1 MERKAHYALIGLFT
15 FAVVAG
21 AFGFIFW
28 LHHSSGKKQAV
39 AYRII
44 FDSSVSGLQVGGN
57 VLFNGI
63 RVGEVTN
70 LRLDPDKP
78 SQVIA
83 LLAVNK
89 ATPIRSD
96 TRVGLEFQGLTGVAA
111 VSLKGVSATTPLIER
126 EEGEP
131 PTLKADPSAS
141 QDMMQAARDVLNKAE
156 EVITANQEAV
166 HQAIK
171 DIATFSASLAR
182 NSDNVDSIMNNTNAA
197 MANAKEATASAR
209 TLIENLDKRTDE
221 ITIGVNRMTAT
232 ATRQI
237 EIAGKA
243 IVELTHNPQRILF
256 GGGGGVLPLRGDD
269 SAGTPAAVKRIG
281 RRAHVVRIE
290 RQFDRLSALGREV
303 KRLGQHQ
310 VAMRFF
316 HGRGRGRQAERHA
329 VEPAVGLQRHRP
341 AQFAER
347 HVARRIAAQEI
358 DQPRRVGVVAF
369 GGALRHRQHD
379 VAVRVV
385 DGERAGGADDADVER
400 IDRRWPGDRQRP

>member
-39 AYRII
+39 LYRVI

-78 SQVIA
+78 SQVVA

-96 TRVGLEFQGLTGVAA
+96 TRVGLEFAGLTGVAA

-141 QDMMQAARDVLNKAE
+141 QDMMQAAREVLNKAE
-156 EVITANQEAV
+156 EVIAANQDAL
-166 HQAIK
+166 HQAIT

-182 NSDNVDSIMNNTNAA
+182 NADSVDSIVSDAKVTMSNAR
-197 MANAKEATASAR
+197 EATASAR
-209 TLIENLDKRTDE
+209 TLIDNLDKRTDD
-221 ITIGVNRMTAT
+221 ITIGINKMTAT

-237 EIAGKA
+237 DSAGRA
-243 IVELTHNPQRILF
+243 ITDLAHNPQRFLF
-256 GGGGGVLPLRGDD
+256 GGSSS
-269 SAGTPAAVKRIG
+269 SAAPAPAPAA
-281 RRAHVVRIE
+281 A
-290 RQFDRLSALGREV
+290 A
-303 KRLGQHQ
+303 
-310 VAMRFF
+310 
-316 HGRGRGRQAERHA
+316 
-329 VEPAVGLQRHRP
+329 PPRP
-341 AQFAER
+341 A
-347 HVARRIAAQEI
+347 AATP
-358 DQPRRVGVVAF
+358 PRR
-369 GGALRHRQHD
+369 Q
-379 VAVRVV
+379 
-385 DGERAGGADDADVER
+385 
-400 IDRRWPGDRQRP
+400 QSQQ